1 MRNIAEEINSIYLFI
16 AELHGYR
23 VGTEAGKLAFGREC
37 YLTTRLLDLD
47 YNKESDRSDMHENI
61 WLQRLYDDL
70 DNCFGITD
78 SPLAGIYK
86 TRSLKGKERIED
98 CANPNYKWSVPIELD
113 AGASMLQYIGILL
126 GDETLCTR
134 TNLVGTELQDP
145 WAFGC
150 ISRAMFKHAATP
162 RLYGS
167 SRACYELWNDWKDDY
182 TLEQVVAFNTELTSG
197 LLSVADAFKEFIIN
211 NVKPTEQMR
220 VRIWNE
226 EFDIEC
232 NRFRNVGEET
242 LRYDIFDTETRSI
255 RRICHTRTK
264 KVPDLQQFR
273 RYFVTLLIH
282 NLDSQVAD
290 SVVAKVM
297 EKYGWCIDIHDAF
310 VVSPEAA
317 NDVRTWYAEA
327 LTEIYNNRETILSN
341 YFASIGI
348 GSEAQGNWERV
359 KRMVK
364 PLQSFQC
371 RKMALK

>member
-1 MRNIAEEINSIYLFI
+1 MRNIVEEINSIYLFI

-23 VGTEAGKLAFGREC
+23 TGTEAGKLAFGRQC
-37 YLTTRLLDLD
+37 YLTSKLLDID
-47 YNKESDRSDMHENI
+47 YSTESGRSDMHENI

-70 DNCFGITD
+70 DRCFGISNT
-78 SPLAGIYK
+78 PLAGIYK
-86 TRSLKGKERIED
+86 TRSLKGTERIED
-98 CANPNYKWSVPIELD
+98 RANSNYKWTCPIELD

-134 TNLVGTELQDP
+134 TNLIGTELQDP
-145 WAFGC
+145 WAFEGMP
-150 ISRAMFKHAATP
+150 RVQFKHAATP

-167 SRACYELWNDWKDDY
+167 SRACHELWNDWNHEY
-182 TLEQVVAFNTELTSG
+182 TLEQVQAFNTELATGPLG
-197 LLSVADAFKEFIIN
+197 LADQFKEFIIN

-232 NRFRNVGEET
+232 NRYRNVGEET
-242 LRYDIFDTETRSI
+242 LRYDIYDTETRSI

-264 KVPDLQQFR
+264 RVPDLQQFR

-290 SVVAKVM
+290 RVIGKVM
-297 EKYGWCIDIHDAF
+297 EKYGWGIDIHDAF
-310 VVSPEAA
+310 LVSPEAA
-317 NDVRTWYAEA
+317 DDVRTWYAQA
-327 LTEIYNNRETILSN
+327 LTEIYDNRQTILAN

-348 GSEAQGNWERV
+348 GAESQGNWERV
-359 KRMVK
+359 KQMVK
-364 PLQSFQC
+364 PLQSFKC

>member
-1 MRNIAEEINSIYLFI
+1 
-16 AELHGYR
+16 
-23 VGTEAGKLAFGREC
+23 
-37 YLTTRLLDLD
+37 
-47 YNKESDRSDMHENI
+47 
-61 WLQRLYDDL
+61 
-70 DNCFGITD
+70 
-78 SPLAGIYK
+78 
-86 TRSLKGKERIED
+86 
-98 CANPNYKWSVPIELD
+98 
-113 AGASMLQYIGILL
+113 MLQYIGILL
-126 GDETLCTR
+126 GDETLCAR

-145 WAFGC
+145 WAVEG

-167 SRACYELWNDWKDDY
+167 SRPCYELWNDWNHEY
-182 TLEQVVAFNTELTSG
+182 TLEQVRAFNTELATGPLG
-197 LLSVADAFKEFIIN
+197 LADQFKEFIIN

-220 VRIWNE
+220 VRIWND

-232 NRFRNVGEET
+232 NRYRNVGEET
-242 LRYDIFDTETRSI
+242 IRYDIFDTETRSI

-290 SVVAKVM
+290 RVIGKVM
-297 EKYGWCIDIHDAF
+297 EKYGWGIDIHDAF
-310 VVSPEAA
+310 LVSPEAA

-348 GSEAQGNWERV
+348 GAESQGDWERV